1 MEKVKRAIGKFSDWL
16 WSALFTLTVVL
27 IGLVMIA
34 GAGLIYLGCA
44 LGVLTVA
51 AVIASWLASLV
62 GLGAYWTVAFFFA
75 LILMLWCRWG

>member
-1 MEKVKRAIGKFSDWL
+1 MGKVKSAIGKISDWL

-27 IGLVMIA
+27 IGLVMIT

-51 AVIASWLASLV
+51 AIIASWLASLV
-62 GLGAYWTVAFFFA
+62 GLGAYWAVAFFFA

>member
-1 MEKVKRAIGKFSDWL
+1 MEKVKSAIGKFSDWL

-51 AVIASWLASLV
+51 AVIASWLASLI
-62 GLGAYWTVAFFFA
+62 GLGAYWAVAFFFGI
-75 LILMLWCRWG
+75 ILMLWCRWG